1 MRIKYSPDVD
11 ALIITFREGKPVD
24 SRDIE
29 EGIIAHYSEDK
40 EVLEIEILDASK
52 VIQLEELDLSIEG
65 LKAAKA

>member
-65 LKAAKA
+65 LNAAKA